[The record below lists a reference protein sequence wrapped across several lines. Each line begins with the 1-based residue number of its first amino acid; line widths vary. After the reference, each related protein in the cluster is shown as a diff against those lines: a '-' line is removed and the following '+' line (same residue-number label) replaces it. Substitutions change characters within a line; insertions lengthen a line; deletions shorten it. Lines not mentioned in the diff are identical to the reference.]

1 VNGSIT
7 PQEIEA
13 WSAFIHGACGV
24 YLEPA
29 KSYLLTTRLDSIL
42 KETNSSDFSDLFRK
56 VRSSSELQ
64 TKIVEA
70 ITTNETSFFR
80 DSSPFDLLQQK
91 LIPELLDR
99 RSKTGIRPIPLRI
112 WSAACS
118 TGQEVYTVA
127 MVLREVLGT
136 SDAYDVRI
144 VGTDISNRVIAAAS
158 RGCYSEHE
166 AQRGLAPSHLV
177 KYFTKHGDAWRIRDE
192 IRAMASFKKLN
203 LLDPV
208 VFPSQFDVVLCRN
221 VAIYFTEQDRARLFG
236 NVAKNLAKDGSLIIG
251 STESIT
257 GVCPEFQPVR
267 HLRSLYYQFIRP
279 V

>member
-1 VNGSIT
+1 VNGTIT
-7 PQEIEA
+7 PQEINT

-29 KSYLLTTRLDSIL
+29 KSYLLTTRLESML

-56 VRSSSELQ
+56 VRFSNELQ
-64 TKIVEA
+64 TKVVEA

-80 DSSPFDLLQQK
+80 DSSPFELLQQK
-91 LIPELLDR
+91 LIPDLIDR

-118 TGQEVYTVA
+118 TGQEVYTIA
-127 MVLREVLGT
+127 MVLRELLGT

-158 RGCYSEHE
+158 RGCYSDHE
-166 AQRGLAPSHLV
+166 AQRGLAHTHLA
-177 KYFTKHGDAWRIRDE
+177 KYFTRHAGGWKIRDE
-192 IRAMASFKKLN
+192 IRATASFRRLN

-208 VFPSQFDVVLCRN
+208 VFPSQFDIVLCRN
-221 VAIYFTEQDRARLFG
+221 VAIYFTEDDRARLFG
-236 NVAKNLAKDGSLIIG
+236 NVAKNMAKDGSLIVG

-257 GVCPEFQPVR
+257 GVCPGFQPLR
-267 HLRSLYYQFIRP
+267 HLRSVYYQLIRP